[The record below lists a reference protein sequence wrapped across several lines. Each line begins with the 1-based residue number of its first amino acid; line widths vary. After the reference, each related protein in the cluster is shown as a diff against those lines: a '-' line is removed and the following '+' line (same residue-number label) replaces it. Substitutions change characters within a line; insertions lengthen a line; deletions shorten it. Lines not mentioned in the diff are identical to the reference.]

1 MKKLSKLGTL
11 LSDIKKDNS
20 GLALVE
26 FAVSLPFFMG
36 LTIGGFEMSNFA
48 YTVMR
53 LNQLTINTADS
64 AARMGEGGQLSSKI
78 ITERQINDVFAGTI
92 REGERILL
100 GGQHI
105 YKDPGTGDVTLR
117 GNARII
123 LTSYEPVAA
132 YNPASPRY
140 RIRWQRCVGM
150 ANFYSSNY
158 GTKAT
163 VTNAST
169 GIGPAGEQVAPPEDS
184 AIMFVETQ
192 YYFQPEILNGFT
204 KLTDGTIRQT
214 AAMIVRDKREF
225 NPTPTANYPEG
236 IKNDEN
242 VNVSS
247 CT

>member
-1 MKKLSKLGTL
+1 MKKLSKIKGL
-11 LSDIKKDNS
+11 LNDIKQDNS

-36 LTIGGFEMSNFA
+36 LTIGGFEVSNYA

-64 AARMGEGGQLSSKI
+64 AARMGEGDKLSAKTV
-78 ITERQINDVFAGTI
+78 TEQHINDVFAGTI

-100 GGQHI
+100 GGQHS
-105 YKDPGTGDVTLR
+105 YTDPSTGTVTLR

-123 LTSYEPVAA
+123 LTSYEPVATFD
-132 YNPASPRY
+132 PANPRY
-140 RIRWQRCVGM
+140 RIRWQRCVGL
-150 ANFYSSNY
+150 AGFYSSNY
-158 GTKAT
+158 GTKST

-169 GIGPAGEQVAPPEDS
+169 GIGPAGRQIAPPADS

-204 KLTDGTIRQT
+204 KMSNGTVRQT
-214 AAMIVRDKREF
+214 AAMIVRDRRNL
-225 NPTPTANYPEG
+225 NPDATNYPEG
-236 IKNDEN
+236 VTNPTN
-242 VNVSS
+242 VNKST

>member
-1 MKKLSKLGTL
+1 MKQRSKIRTL
-11 LSDIKKDNS
+11 LSDLKSDNS

-36 LTIGGFEMSNFA
+36 LTIGGFETANYA

-64 AARMGEGGQLSSKI
+64 AARMGEGSKLSAKTV
-78 ITERQINDVFAGTI
+78 TEQQINDVFAGTI
-92 REGERILL
+92 REGQRILL
-100 GGQHI
+100 GGQHS
-105 YKDPGTGDVTLR
+105 YTDPSTGTVTLR

-123 LTSYEPVAA
+123 LTSYEPVATFD
-132 YNPASPRY
+132 PANPRY
-140 RIRWQRCVGM
+140 RIRWQRCVGL

-163 VTNAST
+163 VTNAT
-169 GIGPAGEQVAPPEDS
+169 GGIGPTGRQIAPPQDA

-204 KLTDGTIRQT
+204 KLSNGTIRQT
-214 AAMIVRDKREF
+214 ASMIVRDRRNF
-225 NPTPTANYPEG
+225 NPDPTNYPEG
-236 IKNDEN
+236 VLNPTN